1 MTDITGDDMFYFHG
15 GGTRDILPGLRE
27 MKIFHLDLGPANK
40 SLKDLDLTD
49 NLVFKGYL
57 EGLREEFG
65 FDIAAGGYN
74 EERVL
79 YSRSN
84 HFGAGEKART
94 IHLGVDLWTDEGS
107 VICAP
112 LDGIV
117 HSMANNTAYR
127 DYGPTIIL
135 EHSIGTKK
143 LYTLYG
149 HLSSESLEENYQ
161 GNTVGAGEVFARV
174 GSEDIN
180 GNWPPHVHFQLIR
193 DMGAY
198 SGDFPGVA
206 SKKDREKFLFLCPD
220 PNLILGLD
228 ILNKK

>member
-1 MTDITGDDMFYFHG
+1 MNDGRGDGMLFL
-15 GGTRDILPGLRE
+15 RDSESMEILPGLRE

-57 EGLREEFG
+57 EGMREEFG

-74 EERVL
+74 EERIL
-79 YSRSN
+79 YSRSS
-84 HFGAGEKART
+84 HFGTGENVRT
-94 IHLGVDLWTDEGS
+94 IHLGVDLWTEKGS
-107 VICAP
+107 DICAP

-117 HSMANNTAYR
+117 HSLANNTAYR

-135 EHSIGTKK
+135 EHSISNIK

-149 HLSSESLEENYQ
+149 HLSSDSLEENYQ
-161 GNTVGAGEVFARV
+161 GKTVGAGEVFARV
-174 GSEDIN
+174 GSEDVN

-198 SGDFPGVA
+198 SGDYPGVA